1 MIIAKSNT
9 HTKKCFTQVQIIQ
22 HFLHCKK
29 LLRYNE
35 ILPDV
40 SVLPFYCSF
49 SILPPNQELVYYKRP
64 ADLYIPWSPLDT
76 KAATMLCFSSIRRL
90 QVYQK
95 PFCGARLFAYHKVK
109 TEHLSTREYNW
120 TDILLRFLA
129 LKQNHFFE

>member
-9 HTKKCFTQVQIIQ
+9 HTKKCFTQVQII
-22 HFLHCKK
+22 HFLHCKI

-49 SILPPNQELVYYKRP
+49 SILPPNQELVYYKSP

>member
-40 SVLPFYCSF
+40 SVLLFYCSF
-49 SILPPNQELVYYKRP
+49 SILPPNQELVYYKSP
-64 ADLYIPWSPLDT
+64 DDLYIPWSPLDT

-95 PFCGARLFAYHKVK
+95 PF
-109 TEHLSTREYNW
+109 
-120 TDILLRFLA
+120 
-129 LKQNHFFE
+129 

>member
-9 HTKKCFTQVQIIQ
+9 HTKKCFTQVQII
-22 HFLHCKK
+22 HFLHCKI

-49 SILPPNQELVYYKRP
+49 SILPPNQELVYYKSP

-95 PFCGARLFAYHKVK
+95 PFWGARLFAYHKVK
-109 TEHLSTREYNW
+109 TEDLSTREYNW

>member
-9 HTKKCFTQVQIIQ
+9 HTKKCFTQVQII

>member
-49 SILPPNQELVYYKRP
+49 SILPPNQELVYYKSP
-64 ADLYIPWSPLDT
+64 ADLYIPWSALDT

-95 PFCGARLFAYHKVK
+95 PF
-109 TEHLSTREYNW
+109 
-120 TDILLRFLA
+120 
-129 LKQNHFFE
+129 